1 MNVSGDARALS
12 CETAAPGTMLA
23 CVSSRG
29 REPVYS
35 RAYVVSRVGD
45 LLAVQ
50 NCEAVNLFD
59 DITIMDRGRRR
70 ASLDDRPTMSSKVV
84 RGDFRQ
90 KPVAPRRQQFA
101 FEDRSA
107 HRPRAVRHRR
117 CGQPFLT
124 EFAEALSFQ
133 EAALFPLLF
142 DRRRSP
148 LGDCPLGVDAQ
159 LTGSRER

>member
-1 MNVSGDARALS
+1 LAKATGLS
-12 CETAAPGTMLA
+12 
-23 CVSSRG
+23 VRRSR
-29 REPVYS
+29 S
-35 RAYVVSRVGD
+35 RPAYIISRVGD

-59 DITIMDRGRRR
+59 DVTNMDRGRRR
-70 ASLDDRPTMSSKVV
+70 TSLDDRPTMSSQVI
-84 RGDFRQ
+84 RRDFRQ

-107 HRPRAVRHRR
+107 HGSRAVRHRR

-124 EFAEALSFQ
+124 EFAEALGFQ
-133 EAALFPLLF
+133 EATLFPLLF

-148 LGDCPLGVDAQ
+148 FGDCPLGVDAQ
-159 LTGSRER
+159 LTSARER